1 MINSR
6 AKGARGELEAC
17 SALARI
23 GLDCRRSVQYNG
35 KGAVSDVVCEDAP
48 KLHIEVKLTERLN
61 PYAFMDQAIR
71 DMRRL
76 PHVPT
81 VVCRSNY
88 KPWLLILQLDD
99 LPRFV
104 EEYTHARRIPT
115 PAPRQEVRCEGAGPE
130 A

>member
-1 MINSR
+1 MIHSR

-23 GLDCRRSVQYNG
+23 GLDCRRSVQYNA
-35 KGAVSDVVCEDAP
+35 KGAVADVVCEDAP
-48 KLHIEVKLTERLN
+48 KLHIEVKVTERLN
-61 PYAFMDQAIR
+61 PYGFMDQAIR
-71 DMRRL
+71 DMRRV

-81 VVCRSNY
+81 ILCRSNY

-99 LPRFV
+99 VPRFV
-104 EEYTHARRIPT
+104 EEYNRARRIPT
-115 PAPRQEVRCEGAGPE
+115 PCSRQDLRCEDAGSK